1 MRYPTLIMS
10 LLLTAL
16 LPLAATAG
24 KAPQKATLTGKVLN
38 GSRDNQPVAGQEV
51 VLYTLINGKEVNA
64 PRPKTMTDGSGRFVF
79 RNLDIGETLAYYPL
93 TYYGGVEYSG
103 KLVKADSS
111 RSQLESD
118 IILYEST
125 SSDSAITSEMHH
137 VIVEPGNGGVL
148 KVTELYLFSNRGNY
162 TFAGQF
168 PIPNAKEKFVVLQVQ
183 VPEEATEVKYG
194 GDLMSCCAV
203 INGNE
208 IIDTMPFKP
217 GRRQIFLS
225 YVLPYSGTSLAFSR
239 PLYHPVKAFDLF
251 FTDPIRLQAFRV
263 QRAGSPEATAVDN
276 RTERVQFNGKDYNH
290 FTVRSLDKGSR
301 FELAFAGLPEAPRDY
316 RWLAPVVLIALIMF
330 VFAAR
335 RKCAPGK
342 PNGRR
347 QDLRSAIQKR
357 RELIEEIL
365 ALDHRYEAG
374 EIEPASYTARREKLM
389 DAVLQ
394 VDDYLSSL
402 SSEAKGSTGHETG

>member
-1 MRYPTLIMS
+1 MRYPIVIS
-10 LLLTAL
+10 LLLATL
-16 LPLAATAG
+16 MPLAATAG
-24 KAPQKATLTGKVLN
+24 KAPQKATLTGRVLN

-64 PRPKTMTDGSGRFVF
+64 PRPKTVTDASGRFVF
-79 RNLDIGETLAYYPL
+79 RDLEIGKSRAYYPL
-93 TYYGGVEYSG
+93 TYNGSVEYSG
-103 KLVKADSS
+103 KLIKADSS
-111 RSQLESD
+111 RLQLESD

-125 SSDSAITSEMHH
+125 SSDSAITTEMHH
-137 VIVEPGNGGVL
+137 VIVEPGNGGML
-148 KVTELYLFSNRGNY
+148 KVTELYLFSNRNNY
-162 TFAGQF
+162 TYAGQF
-168 PIPNAKEKFVVLQVQ
+168 PIPNSKEKFVVLQVQ

-225 YVLPYSGTSLAFSR
+225 YLLPYDGTSLAFSR

-263 QRAGSPEATAVDN
+263 QRADSPEATAADN
-276 RTERVQFNGKDYNH
+276 RTERVQFNGKNYNH

-316 RWLAPVVLIALIMF
+316 RWLAPVALIAMIVF

-335 RKCAPGK
+335 RRRTPAQ

-347 QDLRSAIQKR
+347 PDLRAAIHKR

-365 ALDHRYEAG
+365 ALDQRYEAG
-374 EIEPASYTARREKLM
+374 EIEPASYTASREKLM
-389 DAVLQ
+389 EAVLQ
-394 VDDYLSSL
+394 VDDYLNSL
-402 SSEAKGSTGHETG
+402 SSEAKGSTGYETG